1 MDLTLSCAFLVL
13 FGGLS
18 FLFSGI
24 EAGFLALNPV
34 RIRRLAHSNY
44 GAAKVLKSHLEDP
57 EPFLWTILIGNTT
70 ANFGLV
76 GYFVLLMQ
84 QLQTSAP
91 IAKIG
96 LCLIAFFGFYAFL
109 DLLPKMLVRRFPNRI
124 TIFLT
129 YPFELFFTV
138 LAPLVKVI
146 SQFTPRAQASQLNQ
160 PSSKTPFQNRLIK
173 MNYSH

>member
-1 MDLTLSCAFLVL
+1 MDFIASSLLLCL
-13 FGGLS
+13 FGALS

-44 GAAKVLKSHLEDP
+44 GAAKILKRHLDDP
-57 EPFLWTILIGNTT
+57 EPFLWTILISNTT
-70 ANFGLV
+70 ANFALV
-76 GYFVLLMQ
+76 GCFVILMQ
-84 QLQTSAP
+84 RVPPSPLIIEA
-91 IAKIG
+91 G
-96 LCLIAFFGFYAFL
+96 FCLIAFFAFYAFL

-138 LAPLVKVI
+138 LSPPGEANLHI
-146 SQFTPRAQASQLNQ
+146 QA
-160 PSSKTPFQNRLIK
+160 
-173 MNYSH
+173 